1 MFLKDAI
8 INHRLTVTEMQQAIA
23 GFPLYVRTPTLELLN
38 ELFVRNLSFNLILL
52 PGYFKFLCSI
62 GFTKGDE
69 YFPGCG
75 EIRLPDGDV
84 ICITVGAHNLRQ
96 CDRS

>member
-52 PGYFKFLCSI
+52 PGYF
-62 GFTKGDE
+62 
-69 YFPGCG
+69 
-75 EIRLPDGDV
+75 
-84 ICITVGAHNLRQ
+84 
-96 CDRS
+96 